1 MGLKAYVEMYEGQLR
16 KKQVNYKNFPQ
27 TTHLVMALIVLSTI
41 TFNVALWPHY
51 GMNSPIILAIF
62 FFGVILQVCM
72 VVSLERTRILNR
84 KSILL
89 AGLLL
94 SFLKDASTHNRILLV
109 YSNTGADVCAKY
121 GGLCCSHLFSAG
133 ILVNPV
139 GAAGH
144 ARRWYS
150 GLRPTVCSED

>member
-1 MGLKAYVEMYEGQLR
+1 MYEGQLR

-27 TTHLVMALIVLSTI
+27 TTHLVMALILLSTI

-72 VVSLERTRILNR
+72 VVSFERTRTLNR

-89 AGLLL
+89 VGSIVSLL
-94 SFLKDASTHNRILLV
+94 FFETRLL
-109 YSNTGADVCAKY
+109 T
-121 GGLCCSHLFSAG
+121 L
-133 ILVNPV
+133 
-139 GAAGH
+139 
-144 ARRWYS
+144 
-150 GLRPTVCSED
+150 